1 MGVKGRSLEGRMLK
15 VGEEQGQQGQTFETD
30 SGATGRL

>member
-1 MGVKGRSLEGRMLK
+1 MGVKGRSLEGRLLK
-15 VGEEQGQQGQTFETD
+15 AGEEQRQTFETD